1 MLRNFFVDNKTLITC
16 PLKKITETTT
26 HFLTLL
32 AQHDQCTAAHSYN
45 VERIAV
51 NFAMKL
57 NLSYQ
62 IIQDIST
69 AALLHDIGKI
79 KIPKKILRKPA
90 KLTETEFEI
99 IKKHSEYGF
108 EILKATDQLKDIAE
122 AVLYHH
128 EKINGEGYP
137 MGKDGRNIPLV
148 SRILSIADVYE
159 SITSDRVYRKAMTQK
174 EALQV
179 MYDGRG
185 THFDSILVSKFCII
199 IGEC

>member
-1 MLRNFFVDNKTLITC
+1 MSF
-16 PLKKITETTT
+16 KKKTETITYL
-26 HFLTLL
+26 LTLL
-32 AQHDQCTAAHSYN
+32 TKHDQCTATHSYN

-51 NFAMKL
+51 NFAIKL
-57 NLSYQ
+57 NLSSQ
-62 IIQDIST
+62 SIQDIST

-79 KIPKKILRKPA
+79 KISKEILRKPA
-90 KLTETEFEI
+90 KLTENEFEI

-128 EKINGEGYP
+128 EKFNGEGYP

-148 SRILSIADVYE
+148 SQILSIADVYE

-179 MYDGRG
+179 MYDGKG
-185 THFDSILVSKFCII
+185 THFNSTLVSKFCII
-199 IGEC
+199 IGAC